1 MSNYFPNARPLQS
14 TLATM
19 TALNAI
25 SYTCIGVFVITTDVP
40 NLKAA
45 LLTQYDNDPTD
56 FPAYETAKDFEA
68 ALNKVEATFL
78 IGGRYGFPALT
89 KDAEVAPPTTGI
101 MIYNNI
107 NFQGLSINGN
117 ASQCNITLYIRE

>member
-19 TALNAI
+19 TALNAS
-25 SYTCIGVFVITTDVP
+25 SYTCIGVFVISSNVT

-56 FPAYETAKDFEA
+56 FPAYETAKDFET

-78 IGGRYGFPALT
+78 VGGKYGFPALT
-89 KDAEVAPPTTGI
+89 SATKVTAPSTGV
-101 MIYNNI
+101 MIYGNS
-107 NFQGLSINGN
+107 NFQGLSIDGTT
-117 ASQCNITLYIRE
+117 QCSITLYIKQ

>member
-25 SYTCIGVFVITTDVP
+25 SYTCIGVFVISSDVP

-45 LLTQYDNDPTD
+45 LITQYSNDPTD

-78 IGGRYGFPALT
+78 VGGKYGFPALT
-89 KDAEVAPPTTGI
+89 STRTVAAPTTGV
-101 MIYNNI
+101 MIYGNS
-107 NFQGLSINGN
+107 NFQGLSIDGTT
-117 ASQCNITLYIRE
+117 QCSITLYIRE

>member
-19 TALNAI
+19 TALNAS
-25 SYTCIGVFVITTDVP
+25 SYNCIGVFLITTNVN

-56 FPAYETAKDFEA
+56 FPAYETSKDLEA

-78 IGGRYGFPALT
+78 VGGKYGFPALT
-89 KDAEVAPPTTGI
+89 STAKVTAPSTGV
-101 MIYNNI
+101 MIYGNS
-107 NFQGLSINGN
+107 NFQGLSIDGTTT
-117 ASQCNITLYIRE
+117 CNVTLYIRQ

>member
-19 TALNAI
+19 TALNAS
-25 SYTCIGVFVITTDVP
+25 SYACIGVFVISSNVT

-45 LLTQYDNDPTD
+45 LITQYDNDPTD
-56 FPAYETAKDFEA
+56 FPAYETTKDFEA

-78 IGGRYGFPALT
+78 VGGRYGFPALT
-89 KDAEVAPPTTGI
+89 STAKVSAPTTGV
-101 MIYNNI
+101 MIYGNS
-107 NFQGLSINGN
+107 NFQGLSIDGTT
-117 ASQCNITLYIRE
+117 ACNITLYIRE